1 MNLHHALYSEMHK
14 FDVATGLSAKEIDT
28 IKYNIKKKISGL
40 LPELP
45 DVVETKLFLQ
55 GRNPWNCYWK
65 LLNNNVPI
73 SAYEDIVIEATAKL
87 KREFHPYGTKTQH
100 TFLCNVRT
108 TEDVY
113 HPSVSIKKIA

>member
-1 MNLHHALYSEMHK
+1 MNKLDAS
-14 FDVATGLSAKEIDT
+14 TGLSAKEIDT

-55 GRNPWNCYWK
+55 GRSPWNFYWK
-65 LLNNNVPI
+65 LLNSNAPI
-73 SAYEDIVIEATAKL
+73 ASNEKIAIEATAKL
-87 KREFHPYGTKTQH
+87 KREFHRYCTKTQH
-100 TFLCNVRT
+100 AFLCNVRT

-113 HPSVSIKKIA
+113 HPIVSITKIA